1 MFFIAINGRWAISGK
16 LGHSLNNAS
25 MFSAMTSAVIIA
37 LFYLKNCGSHK
48 K

>member
-1 MFFIAINGRWAISGK
+1 MGDGQYRVM
-16 LGHSLNNAS
+16 GHSLNNAS